1 MNVIELFVL
10 ACTCCEMLLIPIPM
24 LIGCEML
31 LIPIPMLIGGIVCRR
46 AVNPRVYNHL
56 TVFRIRV
63 HFLMSV
69 PLVLSSESGSES
81 KRHEVTLNS

>member
-10 ACTCCEMLLIPIPM
+10 ACTC
-24 LIGCEML
+24 CEML